1 MNEKGKSISRRL
13 LLALL
18 LLVPVFAV
26 VVKTTGQDGANAN
39 DSAANEQWE
48 YMVVAAP
55 SGTNFSPSGN
65 SRLRKEPTG
74 SFGREAFVLEQQ
86 MDKVGMRGWELVAIT
101 GNAVEPIYYFK
112 RRR

>member
-1 MNEKGKSISRRL
+1 MDNKGKNISRSL

-18 LLVPVFAV
+18 LLIPVFAA
-26 VVKTTGQDGANAN
+26 VVKTTGQEEASVSNTG
-39 DSAANEQWE
+39 ANEQWE

-55 SGTNFSPSGN
+55 SGTNFSPSAN

-86 MDKVGMRGWELVAIT
+86 LDKVGLKGWELVTVT
-101 GNAVEPIYYFK
+101 GAAADPVYYFK
-112 RRR
+112 RRK